1 MYLNIFNSTNRLVIE
16 FRNAQLRLL
25 VGSFN
30 KNQLIINKY
39 FSIDLPNDVYNNGE
53 ILDFGQLSYV
63 IKRNLQVNKIKIKN
77 THILLD
83 SDKIIIREIV
93 IPLADE
99 KNYEEFLE
107 YHLEDYLPIENNE
120 YVIKYL
126 VVDSI
131 INHDYTRILVTA
143 APRKLVNDF
152 HRLISDLGLKPLV
165 FDTVGNC
172 ISKFLFHNEEF
183 GLVATIGIDF
193 SRTNV
198 LISNFGQLRYSKTLE
213 IGYKNILEYL
223 NDFEIDKFEL
233 MDILS
238 LDQRNE
244 PQFNAQINIANNIFQ
259 MELLKEI
266 ELVIKY
272 FLREQNIGSIY
283 LYEEYSKTYNI
294 EEIFSDY
301 FNCYCNKL
309 DALSDIEFK
318 GDILSYA
325 NTVGG
330 LIRL

>member
-1 MYLNIFNSTNRLVIE
+1 ME
-16 FRNAQLRLL
+16 FRNAQVRLL
-25 VGSFN
+25 VGRFH
-30 KNQLIINKY
+30 KNQLIVNKY
-39 FSIDLPNDVYNNGE
+39 FTIDISKDIYNNGE
-53 ILDFGQLSYV
+53 IIDFDQLSYV
-63 IKRNLQVNKIKIKN
+63 IKRNLQVNKIKNKN
-77 THILLD
+77 THILVD
-83 SDKIIIREIV
+83 SDKVIVREIV
-93 IPLADE
+93 IPLSSE

-107 YHLEDYLPIENNE
+107 YHLEDYLPIERNE

-131 INHDYTRILVTA
+131 VNHDYTRILVTA
-143 APRKLVNDF
+143 APKTLVNDF
-152 HRLISDLGLKPLV
+152 HGLVSNLGLKPMV

-183 GLVATIGIDF
+183 RLAATIGIDF
-193 SRTNV
+193 TRTNV

-238 LDQRNE
+238 LDQSDKL
-244 PQFNAQINIANNIFQ
+244 QFNAQINIANKIFQ
-259 MELLKEI
+259 SELLKEI

-272 FLREQNIGSIY
+272 FLSDVNIESIY

-294 EEIFSDY
+294 EEVFSNH
-301 FNCYCNKL
+301 FNCDCSRL
-309 DALSDIEFK
+309 DTLSDIEFQ
-318 GDILSYA
+318 GDILYYA
-325 NTVGG
+325 NTIGG